1 MAGTMTITYK
11 IDSSDLEKLSHS
23 GAEIDNQIATR
34 YVIHAQR
41 IAESLA
47 RVRTGYMKKHII
59 VEIDGGHFVLWSQ
72 ADYSSFNE
80 FGTRKMAAAPFMYPG
95 IESANRADIPR
106 RVLQAYGI
114 L

>member
-1 MAGTMTITYK
+1 MAGSINITLK
-11 IDSSDLEKLSHS
+11 IEMDDLVKLSHS

-34 YVIHAQR
+34 YAIHAQK

-47 RVRTGYMKKHII
+47 RVRTGFMKKHIV
-59 VEIDGGHFVLWSQ
+59 VEIDGNTFVLWSQ

-106 RVLQAYGI
+106 RVLQEYGI